1 MSPSANRRQV
11 VSFLLVPPAIA
22 FGSQANSALA
32 VGIVGCGSRGAYIGA
47 FFQEFAGARVVALA
61 DPVPSQIAAI
71 RDKLQIPD
79 ARGYATLDGYRQLCE
94 SQLDAV
100 VIESPP
106 YFHPAQA
113 RAAVEAGKHV
123 FCAKPVAV
131 DVAGCWEFSQAA
143 QGAGG
148 RLSFL
153 VDFQTRARAVFQE
166 AAARVRRG
174 DIGEPVL
181 GHVYYHGG
189 RNRVPDTSGLPRQ
202 LARLRNWLHDRVLSG
217 DIIVEQNIHVLDV
230 ANWFL
235 QAHPE
240 RAWGAGGRKA
250 RLDGDVWDHFIVTYW
265 YAGGVKVDF
274 SSAQFLNGYS
284 DLCIRIYGTEG
295 VVDSHYNGLVR
306 ITGEHPWLGAEKD
319 STFRDGAI
327 ENVRAFARAVRSG
340 HPVNNAQ
347 DAVISNLTAILGR
360 TAAYAQREV
369 SWREMMESAE
379 KWQI

>member
-1 MSPSANRRQV
+1 
-11 VSFLLVPPAIA
+11 
-22 FGSQANSALA
+22 
-32 VGIVGCGSRGAYIGA
+32 
-47 FFQEFAGARVVALA
+47 
-61 DPVPSQIAAI
+61 
-71 RDKLQIPD
+71 
-79 ARGYATLDGYRQLCE
+79 
-94 SQLDAV
+94 
-100 VIESPP
+100 
-106 YFHPAQA
+106 
-113 RAAVEAGKHV
+113 
-123 FCAKPVAV
+123 
-131 DVAGCWEFSQAA
+131 
-143 QGAGG
+143 
-148 RLSFL
+148 
-153 VDFQTRARAVFQE
+153 
-166 AAARVRRG
+166 
-174 DIGEPVL
+174 
-181 GHVYYHGG
+181 
-189 RNRVPDTSGLPRQ
+189 
-202 LARLRNWLHDRVLSG
+202 LRNWLHDRVLSG